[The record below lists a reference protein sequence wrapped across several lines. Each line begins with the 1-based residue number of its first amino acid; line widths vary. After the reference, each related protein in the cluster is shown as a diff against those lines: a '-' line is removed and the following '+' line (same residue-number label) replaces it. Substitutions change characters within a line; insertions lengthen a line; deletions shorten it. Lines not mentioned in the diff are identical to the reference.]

1 MSAATL
7 EICDARIAQLERSL
21 RNMRWGLVGL
31 LLLVIAFILVWYG
44 VGGIVQKQVRVH
56 RVLVVDDAGAT
67 RVRIGQDHKNT
78 HRQSRA
84 SGVILYDSAGHER
97 GGMGTMAN
105 GRVVFGLDAPSSP
118 AGKAVDRVGMM
129 VDGKGHVMFMALD
142 ALGAP
147 FVLMKGGDN
156 GGALQVTGM
165 SPDGKKLQVRTLGVN
180 GDKQSTEGGE

>member
-7 EICDARIAQLERSL
+7 EICAARIARLERSL
-21 RNMRWGLVGL
+21 RNIRWGLAGL
-31 LLLVIAFILVWYG
+31 LLLVIAFMLVWYG

-56 RVLVVDDAGAT
+56 RVVVVDDVGAT
-67 RVRIGQDHKNT
+67 RVRIGQDHQDT

-97 GGMGTMAN
+97 GGMSTMAN
-105 GRVVFGLDAPSSP
+105 GRVAFGLDAPSSP

-142 ALGAP
+142 AQGTP
-147 FVLMKGGDN
+147 FLLMKGGDN
-156 GGALQVTGM
+156 GGAVQVTGM
-165 SPDGKKLQVRTLGVN
+165 SADGKQLQVRTLGVN
-180 GDKQSTEGGE
+180 GDTQSTEADE